1 MNVATVQ
8 LPDPAIANFDLPV
21 AGGGAV
27 ADDEMVGQS
36 VGHAAD
42 VAMVV
47 VENARVAL
55 PGAAIVN
62 DDVFPAVARDA
73 CVVDRLTDRRGQ
85 VVPLDASTPGSGNQ
99 ISLIFGPGFLDNNR
113 IIIVSTT
120 EKEPVM
126 FAFGSRRWDR
136 SRWLERD

>member
-1 MNVATVQ
+1 
-8 LPDPAIANFDLPV
+8 
-21 AGGGAV
+21 
-27 ADDEMVGQS
+27 
-36 VGHAAD
+36 
-42 VAMVV
+42 
-47 VENARVAL
+47 
-55 PGAAIVN
+55 VN

-120 EKEPVM
+120 EKESVM